1 VTTILTVIAIW
12 AVISVPFGMAV
23 GRFIRAG
30 TGTTTRKD
38 QK

>member
-12 AVISVPFGMAV
+12 FAISVPFGMVV

-30 TGTTTRKD
+30 MGGERD
-38 QK
+38 E